1 MLIKALTGF
10 DHHGLRRAGDVFAV
24 SEQTGA
30 ELIAA
35 GLCALVQTVQ
45 AAETAQAAETG
56 QTAETGQAAETAKKK
71 RK

>member
-35 GLCALVQTVQ
+35 GLCAPVQTVQ
-45 AAETAQAAETG
+45 AAETVQTGQTG
-56 QTAETGQAAETAKKK
+56 QTAETGQTAKKK